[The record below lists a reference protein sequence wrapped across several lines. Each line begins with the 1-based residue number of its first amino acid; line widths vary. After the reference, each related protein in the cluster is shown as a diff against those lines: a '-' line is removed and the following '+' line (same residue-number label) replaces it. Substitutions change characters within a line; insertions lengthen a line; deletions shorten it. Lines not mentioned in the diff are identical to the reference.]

1 MTKTIASLIVA
12 AVAFGSASSAFAGGS
27 YYEGVSPEPF
37 IQGRAVTTAGT
48 AATVNNG
55 GNGTYYQGV
64 SRDPVDNVSTGSI
77 VKGAAPQSVV
87 NNGDYYTGL
96 SR

>member
-1 MTKTIASLIVA
+1 M
-12 AVAFGSASSAFAGGS
+12 
-27 YYEGVSPEPF
+27 
-37 IQGRAVTTAGT
+37 TTAGT

-87 NNGDYYTGL
+87 KQWRLLYGPVPLRL
-96 SR
+96 SATH

>member
-1 MTKTIASLIVA
+1 M
-12 AVAFGSASSAFAGGS
+12 SA
-27 YYEGVSPEPF
+27 EPLF
-37 IQGRAVTTAGT
+37 QGRAATTAGT

-55 GNGTYYQGV
+55 GNGTYYSGV
-64 SRDPVDNVSTGSI
+64 SRDPVDTVSTGSI